1 MPLQSTQSNRYTP
14 PARRAPTGQA
24 TVNGAPVDPAII
36 TAQLARPDSA
46 KQVKSFKDA
55 PSEVTKD
62 SSTGISAV
70 NKPGT
75 DKMAGTANTTSQ
87 PAEVGSS
94 APISAVREQ
103 SAVLEAISPKS
114 AISTRQAGATPAA
127 ANSALNNVEGKVV
140 ASFRSFVAGEK
151 LRVAEHEQ
159 QRLARINSK
168 QRMTAQKDRDV
179 KFNDL
184 KQFATSFKL
193 KTAVPQDMLGIL
205 AKDKAKQTEI
215 IEKSKRQLE
224 EQGNEASAKASQPST
239 PSAVSRSSV
248 STLPTIVKSPPA
260 VATTNGQNG
269 MKPSRLPPL
278 EPIAQGVRTDRTVA
292 ASAGGVVSP
301 RAVGGNLGQRLMA
314 QHQQHQ
320 QYRNSAHNQGISEHP
335 QSATSTA
342 PNVNIGS
349 SASRHASIASVSI
362 SKPAQLNVQAME
374 FKPNPAAMA
383 FSPSL
388 IRGSVSS
395 PDKGKPITQVAVK
408 PTNRISF
415 FGDKRPGSANKKTK
429 LRAAFNPIP
438 RLKKEGLSNPTYA
451 ANDGIPQAYRT
462 QPTWDTTE
470 ENREKTYLDMFEKP
484 QQAGVSSQTATHPPH
499 HQQFP
504 IQMQHGNA
512 PIYMPGQQM
521 QGVPGPHQG
530 REHRFEDHRM
540 QYSPSQQSGYPSP
553 RMPVMMPYQ
562 NGQMASPTQ
571 AQFGQTMPPYAMG
584 PNGQPVPFR
593 PFPGNAQFVGSPG
606 AAYAGVP
613 MAIPQGAYVMSP
625 QMHGMPSP
633 AQAHVNPNFYQH
645 TPGQHGFGSPR
656 AAPMMMQQGSH
667 QGPMPGQFVYMQ
679 QPQQPG
685 QMYPGHQPQSKS
697 LFLS

>member
-46 KQVKSFKDA
+46 KQVKPFKDA
-55 PSEVTKD
+55 VAPSVAIKE
-62 SSTGISAV
+62 S
-70 NKPGT
+70 PT
-75 DKMAGTANTTSQ
+75 DPSGAKTAGSANTISQ

-103 SAVLEAISPKS
+103 SAVLEAISPKA

-127 ANSALNNVEGKVV
+127 VNSALNNVEGKVV

-224 EQGNEASAKASQPST
+224 EQDNEASAKASQPST
-239 PSAVSRSSV
+239 PSAASRSSV
-248 STLPTIVKSPPA
+248 SILPTIVKSPPA
-260 VATTNGQNG
+260 VATANGQNG
-269 MKPSRLPPL
+269 MRPSRLPPL
-278 EPIAQGVRTDRTVA
+278 EPVTQGVRTDRTVA
-292 ASAGGVVSP
+292 ASAGGIVSP
-301 RAVGGNLGQRLMA
+301 RAATGNLGQRLMA
-314 QHQQHQ
+314 QHHQHQ
-320 QYRNSAHNQGISEHP
+320 QHRNATHNQGIPEHP
-335 QSATSTA
+335 ASATSTA
-342 PNVNIGS
+342 PNVIPGI
-349 SASRHASIASVSI
+349 SASRHASVASVST

-388 IRGSVSS
+388 MRGSVSS
-395 PDKGKPITQVAVK
+395 PDKGRPIPQVAVK

-415 FGDKRPGSANKKTK
+415 FGDERPGSANKKTK
-429 LRAAFNPIP
+429 LRAAFNPLP
-438 RLKKEGLSNPTYA
+438 RLKKEGMSNPAYA
-451 ANDGIPQAYRT
+451 INGGIPQAYRT

-470 ENREKTYLDMFEKP
+470 ENREKTYLDMFDKP
-484 QQAGVSSQTATHPPH
+484 QQSSVSSQTASHLPH
-499 HQQFP
+499 HQQLP
-504 IQMQHGNA
+504 LQMQHGNG
-512 PIYMPGQQM
+512 PIYVPGQQM
-521 QGVPGPHQG
+521 QGVPGPMPHPG
-530 REHRFEDHRM
+530 RDHRFDDHRM
-540 QYSPSQQSGYPSP
+540 QFSPSQQSGYPSP

-584 PNGQPVPFR
+584 PNGQPVPYR

-606 AAYAGVP
+606 AAYAGLP

-633 AQAHVNPNFYQH
+633 AQAHVNPNFYQQN
-645 TPGQHGFGSPR
+645 PGQHGFGSPR

-679 QPQQPG
+679 QPQHPG
-685 QMYPGHQPQSKS
+685 QMFPGHQPQGKS
-697 LFLS
+697 LFLP